1 MSSRAASASTR
12 APWVVGSPAGSSE
25 RRGLRT
31 RPCGYQPPV
40 WLRWKFQRAS
50 VPELPTHA
58 AATSG
63 YPFGAGHRS
72 GACPRPATDQASS
85 RRGVVPL
92 AGGCM
97 PRMRKVATASSNGV
111 RLLAIVAAANS
122 GEVNRSLSTGTM
134 AVSPSR

>member
-1 MSSRAASASTR
+1 MGSA
-12 APWVVGSPAGSSE
+12 AGSSE

-63 YPFGAGHRS
+63 YPFGAGQRS
-72 GACPRPATDQASS
+72 GACPSPATDQASCAQG
-85 RRGVVPL
+85 RRPAGRWLHAEDAQGGDGVL
-92 AGGCM
+92 ERRAALG
-97 PRMRKVATASSNGV
+97 
-111 RLLAIVAAANS
+111 LVAAANS
-122 GEVNRSLSTGTM
+122 GEVNRSLSTGAM
-134 AVSPSR
+134 AVSPAR